1 MTDADLNALI
11 EQIRAQAEAIN
22 RLTVALGGTAAG
34 NADLSRTITASGK
47 LQQRALD
54 RIAKSQADSQKQL
67 DSGINRMMSGVMKS
81 MGQTRQAAQ
90 DASVKAAKNAAGGPL
105 SKAETAKARQS
116 GADKHFHKLGVAS
129 LAASAG
135 LEALGRNALILGK
148 KLGAGEA
155 GAGDFASAIS
165 DTVSAVTKYT
175 KWLPGWGRA
184 ISIATDYTVKYAAAA
199 AKQGDK
205 QYRVFEQLQQSG
217 AATTGGLTE
226 VNTMLGKFGL
236 SVDEAS
242 KMLDLIAGNAQALVM
257 FRGTVSDGAKAM
269 ANIVDEV
276 GNSGLRGQLK
286 LLGVSYEEQRQSMAA
301 YITQQSRLGLA
312 QTRDYNQMARGAAE
326 YMREQ
331 DAITRATGATR
342 KQQEEAQN
350 RAMAE
355 EQFRTRINKMRRSS
369 DAGERGQAEKDLAT
383 YKMVEA
389 EFGKEVATQFGA
401 LMDGF
406 TTEASMGI
414 QKLTGAQAGTLAQRK
429 DLSPTQM
436 VDALRTSLAQGQQ
449 GIGETLGM
457 TNQFLKETGIPL
469 GALSDS
475 LDRGALGGRMDRARG
490 AQGVMDKGAPGI
502 TGMVEIDEAN
512 LKTKR
517 AMQDFLQLGVI
528 PVTAAM
534 GKLAK
539 ITGWLAENLV
549 PGKDSKKP
557 IPEFADGGIAKGP
570 ASGHLAMLHGTEAVI
585 PLKGEKI
592 PVDFGTGL
600 AKLTGG
606 AASGG
611 GGPTDLNK
619 TIVNMTKAMIPFTE
633 ALNTF
638 TNTVKK
644 TEVAGVGEGQEAR
657 KGEGIFDKMVSFI
670 ANLFGPSGAAG
681 APGAKGAAPAADMTA
696 AMNAHDASHK
706 HEPPTITPAAAK
718 ELGAGLG
725 SPLKDLKVTSGFGM
739 RTDPITGKQAGH
751 GGVDL
756 AGKIGDAI
764 MAPEAGIARVVG
776 EAQSG
781 GYGNMVEILNEQ
793 GKVIHRMAHM
803 SEMMVKTGDKISAG
817 SEIGKVGNTG
827 RSTGAHLHWEQFDPT
842 TGKQIDPLAALAA
855 KQGKGPGF
863 GSTAGGAA
871 TGYPHMAP

>member
-1 MTDADLNALI
+1 MTDAEFQELLNQISAQTKAL
-11 EQIRAQAEAIN
+11 ERLTATMAGGSGDTSTLTKAIN
-22 RLTVALGGTAAG
+22 TSNTRQL
-34 NADLSRTITASGK
+34 
-47 LQQRALD
+47 RALD
-54 RIAKSQADSQKQL
+54 RIAKAQANSQKQL

-81 MGQTRQAAQ
+81 MGQTSRSAQA
-90 DASVKAAKNAAGGPL
+90 ASVKAAKDAAGGPL
-105 SKAETAKARQS
+105 SKAQTTSARQA
-116 GADKHFHKLGVAS
+116 GTDKYLQKLGVAS
-129 LAASAG
+129 LSASAG

-155 GAGDFASAIS
+155 GAGDFADAIN
-165 DTVSAVTKYT
+165 DTVQSVTKYT
-175 KWLPGWGRA
+175 KYLGKVGFA
-184 ISIATDYTVKYAAAA
+184 VSAVISGLTKYGAAA

-236 SVDEAS
+236 SVDEAG
-242 KMLDLIAGNAQALVM
+242 KMLDLMAGNAQALVM
-257 FRGTVSDGAKAM
+257 FRGTVADGAKAM

-312 QTRDYNQMARGAAE
+312 QTRDYKQMAQGAAE

-342 KQQEEAQN
+342 KQQEDAQN

-355 EQFRTRINKMRRSS
+355 EQFRTRINKLRRSD
-369 DAGERGQAEKDLAT
+369 DANDRAQAEKELAT
-383 YKMVEA
+383 VKLLSA
-389 EFGKEVATQFGA
+389 EFGPEIATQFGA
-401 LMDGF
+401 LMDGI

-414 QKLTGAQAGTLAQRK
+414 QKLTGAQAGTIAQRR

-436 VDALRTSLAQGQQ
+436 VDELRKSLTQGQQ

-457 TNQFLKETGIPL
+457 TNQFMKELGIPL

-490 AQGVMDKGAPGI
+490 AQGVLDKGAPGI
-502 TGMVEIDEAN
+502 TGMVDIDEAN

-534 GKLAK
+534 SKLAK
-539 ITGWLAENLV
+539 ITGYIAENLV
-549 PGKDSKKP
+549 PGKDSLKALP
-557 IPEFADGGIAKGP
+557 HFADGGIARGP

-585 PLKGEKI
+585 PLKGGKVPI
-592 PVDFGTGL
+592 DFGSGDLASTLAMTGNSAL
-600 AKLTGG
+600 AQTGSQAAGGG
-606 AASGG
+606 A
-611 GGPTDLNK
+611 TDLNK

-644 TEVAGVGEGQEAR
+644 KSAAGYGEGEEAR

-670 ANLFGPSGAAG
+670 ANLFGPGGAAG
-681 APGAKGAAPAADMTA
+681 AKGATSTADMSATLA
-696 AMNAHDASHK
+696 AHDASHK

-725 SPLKDLKVTSGFGM
+725 SPLKDLRVTSGFGM
-739 RTDPITGKQAGH
+739 RTDPFTGKQAGH

-764 MAPEAGIARVVG
+764 MSPEGGTARV
-776 EAQSG
+776 
-781 GYGNMVEILNEQ
+781 
-793 GKVIHRMAHM
+793 
-803 SEMMVKTGDKISAG
+803 
-817 SEIGKVGNTG
+817 
-827 RSTGAHLHWEQFDPT
+827 RSDA
-842 TGKQIDPLAALAA
+842 
-855 KQGKGPGF
+855 
-863 GSTAGGAA
+863 
-871 TGYPHMAP
+871 